1 MTTING
7 AFACSAQQR
16 EPQNVFIAAETRE
29 EAERLAERI
38 RTADDYR
45 VVGIATDKARL
56 EEALSG
62 FKPVDALITDIALN
76 GEDVTGLF
84 AKARQYNSRIDILV
98 YTTNTQDNAVIRA
111 VLAGAM
117 GYLLKGDQEDIL
129 TSMRLMRG
137 GGSPVS
143 PTVTRSVLKAL
154 QSRSSSPTL
163 RAKKRDCAEITPLSQ
178 REAEI
183 LSLLAK
189 GISFAEIGNILSISP
204 HTVTAHIKKIY
215 RKLQVHSR
223 GEAVYEAACM
233 GILPDQH
240 MLSS

>member
-1 MTTING
+1 MTTMNG
-7 AFACSAQQR
+7 AFANSAQRR

-29 EAERLAERI
+29 EAERLADRI
-38 RTADDYR
+38 RTATDYR
-45 VVGIATDKARL
+45 VVGIATDKAHM

-62 FKPVDALITDIALN
+62 FMPIDALITDIALN
-76 GEDVTGLF
+76 GEDVTGIF
-84 AKARQYNSRIDILV
+84 AKARQYNEHLDILV

-163 RAKKRDCAEITPLSQ
+163 RTKKKESAEITPLSQ

-183 LSLLAK
+183 LALLAK
-189 GISFAEIGNILSISP
+189 GISFADIGNILSISP

-240 MLSS
+240 MLS

>member
-1 MTTING
+1 M
-7 AFACSAQQR
+7 
-16 EPQNVFIAAETRE
+16 FIAAETRA

-38 RTADDYR
+38 RTASDFR
-45 VVGIATDKARL
+45 VIGLATEKARM

-62 FKPVDALITDIALN
+62 FLHVDALITDITLN
-76 GEDVTGLF
+76 GEDVTGIF
-84 AKARQYNSRIDILV
+84 AKARQYNDKLDILV

-129 TSMRLMRG
+129 TSLRLMRG

-163 RAKKRDCAEITPLSQ
+163 RAKKKDSTEIAPLSQ

-183 LSLLAK
+183 LALLAK
-189 GISFAEIGNILSISP
+189 GISFADIGDILSISP

-240 MLSS
+240 MLS

>member
-1 MTTING
+1 MTTMNG
-7 AFACSAQQR
+7 AFANSAQRR

-29 EAERLAERI
+29 EAERLADRI
-38 RTADDYR
+38 RTAADYR
-45 VVGIATDKARL
+45 VVGIATDKAHM

-62 FKPVDALITDIALN
+62 FMPIDALITDISLN
-76 GEDVTGLF
+76 GEDVTGIF
-84 AKARQYNSRIDILV
+84 AKARQYNEHLDILV

-163 RAKKRDCAEITPLSQ
+163 RTKKKESAEITPLSQ

-183 LSLLAK
+183 LALLAK
-189 GISFAEIGNILSISP
+189 GISFADIGNILSISP

-240 MLSS
+240 MLS

>member
-1 MTTING
+1 MNNAFTNNG
-7 AFACSAQQR
+7 QKR

-38 RTADDYR
+38 RSASDYN
-45 VVGIATDKARL
+45 VIGIATDRIRM
-56 EEALSG
+56 EEAISG
-62 FKPVDALITDIALN
+62 FMPVDALITDIALN
-76 GEDVTGLF
+76 GEDVTPLF
-84 AKARQYNSRIDILV
+84 AKARQFNENIDILV

-154 QSRSSSPTL
+154 QSRSNSPTL
-163 RAKKRDCAEITPLSQ
+163 RAKKKDSTEIAPLSQ

-183 LSLLAK
+183 LALLAK
-189 GISFAEIGNILSISP
+189 GISFADIGDILSISP

-240 MLSS
+240 MLS

>member
-1 MTTING
+1 MSTMNN
-7 AFACSAQQR
+7 AFANNAQRR
-16 EPQNVFIAAETRE
+16 EPQNVFIAAETRA

-38 RTADDYR
+38 RTASDFR
-45 VVGIATDKARL
+45 VFGLATKKARM

-62 FKPVDALITDIALN
+62 FLHVDALITDITLN
-76 GEDVTGLF
+76 GEDVTGIF
-84 AKARQYNSRIDILV
+84 AKARQYNDKLDILV

-129 TSMRLMRG
+129 TSLRLMRG

-163 RAKKRDCAEITPLSQ
+163 RAKKKDSTEIAPLSQ

-183 LSLLAK
+183 LALLAK
-189 GISFAEIGNILSISP
+189 GISFADIGDILSISP

-240 MLSS
+240 MLS